1 MKVNI
6 TLLTTITCAAG
17 AMRGPLALPG
27 DADVPLASMWV
38 LLEHALCAHWP
49 SRTAIQAR
57 PCRASAAQQAAGK
70 HRQAKADDQPANP
83 GQRGCELGVPRK
95 KESLTGAYEVS

>member
-1 MKVNI
+1 MNI
-6 TLLTTITCAAG
+6 TLLTMITWAAG
-17 AMRGPLALPG
+17 AMRGPLARPG
-27 DADVPLASMWV
+27 DAGVSLATMWV
-38 LLEHALCAHWP
+38 LLEHALSAAHWP

-57 PCRASAAQQAAGK
+57 PCRASAVQQAAGK

-95 KESLTGAYEVS
+95 KNP